1 MQIQFNTDD
10 GVQGT
15 EGLRAKVEAEVR
27 ASLDRFAEDLTRIEI
42 HLTDENQAKGGE
54 RDKRCMIEARPRGGA
69 PLAVTHHGA
78 TLEEAWEG
86 AAGKMERALDHH
98 FGKLGARHGRGRN
111 EERTVFAWW

>member
-10 GVQGT
+10 GVPGT

-69 PLAVTHHGA
+69 PVAVTHHGA
-78 TLEEAWEG
+78 SLEEAWEG
-86 AAGKMERALDHH
+86 AADKLERLLESH
-98 FGKLGARHGRGRN
+98 FGKLTQQKGAPSIRDNPLR
-111 EERTVFAWW
+111 